1 MSVFSDPDFFLAAKF
16 MDEILNKVT
25 ALSSIQI
32 QEARKAFQDS
42 HLPFREEVDLSVHC
56 SFKIGGICPLVA
68 EPETVEQIQETL
80 SVFRKLELPWKVLGG
95 GTNVLISDHPNDLI
109 VLKLSGAFKEYSDLG
124 NGIFEIGAATNTTP
138 VFRQISQKGYTGAEF
153 LSTIPGWT
161 GGAVIQNAGCYGGEL
176 FDLIEHV
183 EFLRGGE
190 VWKLPPTQIE
200 HGYRFTEFL
209 KKKDSIILSVRIRLK
224 EGNLEEIENSLK
236 EKRDK
241 RNSSQPQNKKSA
253 GSMFKNPK
261 VYDADGKEQKAWQ
274 FIDLVGLR
282 GLQIG
287 GAQISPEHCNFIVN
301 TGGAKASDV
310 NQIVTVVQEKV
321 EKETGVKLER
331 EVEYFGSV
339 P

>member
-1 MSVFSDPDFFLAAKF
+1 MT
-16 MDEILNKVT
+16 IL
-25 ALSSIQI
+25 SEIQI
-32 QEARKAFQDS
+32 RELKNS
-42 HLPFREEVDLSVHC
+42 LENSGLPYRENQDLSVHC
-56 SFKIGGICPLVA
+56 SFKIGGTSPIMV
-68 EPETVEQIQETL
+68 EPETQEQILETL
-80 SVFRKLELPWKVLGG
+80 SVFKKLELPWKILGG
-95 GTNVLISDHPNDLI
+95 GTNILISDHPNDFVI
-109 VLKLSGAFKEYSDLG
+109 LKLSGGFKEYKDMGEGL
-124 NGIFEIGAATNTTP
+124 FQVGAATNTTP
-138 VFRQISQKGYTGAEF
+138 IFRQISQKGYTGAEF

-176 FDLIEHV
+176 FDLIQEV
-183 EFLRGGE
+183 EFLRNGE
-190 VWKLPPTQIE
+190 VLKRKPSEIE

-209 KKKDSIILSVRIRLK
+209 KRKDSIILSILIKLK
-224 EGNLEEIENSLK
+224 PGNLEEIETSLK

-261 VYDADGKEQKAWQ
+261 VFDEQGKEIKAWQ
-274 FIDLVGLR
+274 FIDKVGLR

-310 NQIVTVVQEKV
+310 YGLVNTVQEKV
-321 EKETGVKLER
+321 EKETGVILQR
-331 EVEYFGSV
+331 EVEYFGSI

>member
-1 MSVFSDPDFFLAAKF
+1 MA
-16 MDEILNKVT
+16 IL
-25 ALSSIQI
+25 SEIQI
-32 QEARKAFQDS
+32 RELKNS
-42 HLPFREEVDLSVHC
+42 LENSGLPYRENQDLSVHC
-56 SFKIGGICPLVA
+56 SFKIGGISPIMV
-68 EPETVEQIQETL
+68 EPETQEQILETL
-80 SVFRKLELPWKVLGG
+80 SLFEKLDLPWKILGG
-95 GTNVLISDHPNDLI
+95 GTNILISDHPNDFVI
-109 VLKLSGAFKEYSDLG
+109 LKLSGGFKEYKDLG
-124 NGIFEIGAATNTTP
+124 EGIFQVGAATNTTP

-176 FDLIEHV
+176 FDLIQEV
-183 EFLRGGE
+183 EFLRNRE
-190 VWKLPPTQIE
+190 VLKRKPSEIE

-209 KKKDSIILSVRIRLK
+209 KRKDSIILSIRIGLK
-224 EGNLEEIENSLK
+224 PGNLEEIETSLK

-261 VYDADGKEQKAWQ
+261 VFDEQGKEIKAWQ
-274 FIDLVGLR
+274 FIDKVGLR

-310 NQIVTVVQEKV
+310 YGLVNTVQEKV
-321 EKETGVKLER
+321 EKETGVILQR
-331 EVEYFGSV
+331 EVEYFGSI

>member
-1 MSVFSDPDFFLAAKF
+1 MA
-16 MDEILNKVT
+16 IL
-25 ALSSIQI
+25 SEIQI
-32 QEARKAFQDS
+32 RELKNS
-42 HLPFREEVDLSVHC
+42 LENSGLPHRENQDLSVHC
-56 SFKIGGICPLVA
+56 SFKIGGISPIIV
-68 EPETVEQIQETL
+68 EPETQDQILETL
-80 SVFRKLELPWKVLGG
+80 SIFKKLDLPWKILGG
-95 GTNVLISDHPNDLI
+95 GTNILISDHPNDFVI
-109 VLKLSGAFKEYSDLG
+109 LKLSGGFKEYKDMGEGL
-124 NGIFEIGAATNTTP
+124 FQVGAATNTTP
-138 VFRQISQKGYTGAEF
+138 IFRQISQKGYTGAEF

-176 FDLIEHV
+176 FDLIQEV
-183 EFLRGGE
+183 EFLRNGE
-190 VWKLPPTQIE
+190 VLKKKPSEIE

-209 KKKDSIILSVRIRLK
+209 KRKDSIILSILIQLK
-224 EGNLEEIENSLK
+224 PGNLEEIESSLK

-261 VYDADGKEQKAWQ
+261 VFDEQGKEIKAWQ
-274 FIDLVGLR
+274 FIDKVGLR

-310 NQIVTVVQEKV
+310 NGLVNTVQEKV
-321 EKETGVKLER
+321 EKETGVLLQR
-331 EVEYFGSV
+331 EVEYFGSI

>member
-1 MSVFSDPDFFLAAKF
+1 MA
-16 MDEILNKVT
+16 IL
-25 ALSSIQI
+25 SEIQI
-32 QEARKAFQDS
+32 RELKNS
-42 HLPFREEVDLSVHC
+42 LENSGLPYRENQDLSIHC
-56 SFKIGGICPLVA
+56 SFKIGGISPIMV
-68 EPETVEQIQETL
+68 EPETQEQILETL
-80 SVFRKLELPWKVLGG
+80 SVFKKLDLPWKILGG
-95 GTNVLISDHPNDLI
+95 GTNILISDHPDDFVI
-109 VLKLSGAFKEYSDLG
+109 LKLSGGFKEYKDMGEGL
-124 NGIFEIGAATNTTP
+124 FQVGAATNTTP
-138 VFRQISQKGYTGAEF
+138 IFRQISQKGYTGAEF

-176 FDLIEHV
+176 FDLIQEV
-183 EFLRGGE
+183 EFLRNGE
-190 VWKLPPTQIE
+190 VLKRKPSEIE

-209 KKKDSIILSVRIRLK
+209 KRKDSIILSILIKLK
-224 EGNLEEIENSLK
+224 PGNIEEIEASLK

-261 VYDADGKEQKAWQ
+261 VFDEQGKEIKAWQ
-274 FIDLVGLR
+274 FIDKVGLR

-310 NQIVTVVQEKV
+310 YGLVNTVQEKV
-321 EKETGVKLER
+321 EKETGVILQR
-331 EVEYFGSV
+331 EVEYFGSI

>member
-16 MDEILNKVT
+16 AHGNLNKVNP
-25 ALSSIQI
+25 LSDTQI
-32 QEARKAFQDS
+32 REAKEAFS
-42 HLPFREEVDLSVHC
+42 ESGLPFRENSDLSVHC
-56 SFKIGGICPLVA
+56 SFKIGGICPILI
-68 EPETVEQIQETL
+68 EPENTEQILEAL
-80 SVFRKLELPWKVLGG
+80 SIFKKLDLPWKILGG
-95 GTNVLISDHPNDLI
+95 GTNVLISDHPDDLI
-109 VLKLSGAFKEYSDLG
+109 VFKLSGEFKEYRDLG
-124 NGIFEIGAATNTTP
+124 DGLFQIGAATNTTP
-138 VFRQISQKGYTGAEF
+138 TFRQISQKGYTGAEF

-176 FDLIEHV
+176 FDLIQEV
-183 EFLRGGE
+183 EFLRDGQIH
-190 VWKLPPTQIE
+190 KLPPSEIK

-209 KKKDSIILSVRIRLK
+209 QKKDSIILSVTIRLK
-224 EGNLEEIENSLK
+224 TGDPDEIEASLK

-261 VYDADGKEQKAWQ
+261 IYDQEGKERKAWQ
-274 FIDLVGLR
+274 FIDSAGLR

-310 NQIVTVVQEKV
+310 NSLVSIVQEKV
-321 EKETGVKLER
+321 RKETGVSLER
-331 EVEYFGSV
+331 EVEYFGTV

>member
-1 MSVFSDPDFFLAAKF
+1 MA
-16 MDEILNKVT
+16 IL
-25 ALSSIQI
+25 SEIQI
-32 QEARKAFQDS
+32 RELKNS
-42 HLPFREEVDLSVHC
+42 LENSGLPYRENQDLSANC
-56 SFKIGGICPLVA
+56 SFKIGGTSPIMV
-68 EPETVEQIQETL
+68 EPETQEQILETL
-80 SVFRKLELPWKVLGG
+80 SVFKKLDLPWKILGG
-95 GTNVLISDHPNDLI
+95 GTNILISDHPNDFVI
-109 VLKLSGAFKEYSDLG
+109 LKLSGGFKEYKDMG
-124 NGIFEIGAATNTTP
+124 EGIFQVGAATNTTP

-176 FDLIEHV
+176 FDLIQEV
-183 EFLRGGE
+183 EFLRDGE
-190 VWKLPPTQIE
+190 VLKRRPSEIE

-209 KKKDSIILSVRIRLK
+209 KRKDSIILSILIKLK
-224 EGNLEEIENSLK
+224 PGNLEEIGTSLK

-261 VYDADGKEQKAWQ
+261 VFDEQGKEIKAWQ
-274 FIDLVGLR
+274 FIDKVGLR

-310 NQIVTVVQEKV
+310 YGLVNTVQEKV
-321 EKETGVKLER
+321 EKETGVILQR
-331 EVEYFGSV
+331 EVEYFGSI

>member
-1 MSVFSDPDFFLAAKF
+1 M
-16 MDEILNKVT
+16 NKV
-25 ALSSIQI
+25 AILSEIQI
-32 QEARKAFQDS
+32 RELKNS
-42 HLPFREEVDLSVHC
+42 LENSGLPYRENQDLSVHC
-56 SFKIGGICPLVA
+56 SFKIGGISPIMV
-68 EPETVEQIQETL
+68 EPETQEQILETL
-80 SVFRKLELPWKVLGG
+80 SLFEKLDLPWKILGG
-95 GTNVLISDHPNDLI
+95 GTNILISDHPNDFVI
-109 VLKLSGAFKEYSDLG
+109 LKLSGGFKEYKDLG
-124 NGIFEIGAATNTTP
+124 EGIFQVGAATNTTP

-176 FDLIEHV
+176 FELIQEV
-183 EFLRGGE
+183 EFLRNGE
-190 VWKLPPTQIE
+190 VLKRKPSEIE

-209 KKKDSIILSVRIRLK
+209 KRKDSIILSIRIGLK
-224 EGNLEEIENSLK
+224 PGNLEEIETSLK

-261 VYDADGKEQKAWQ
+261 VFDEQGKEIKAWQ
-274 FIDLVGLR
+274 FIDKVGLR

-310 NQIVTVVQEKV
+310 YGLVNTVQEKV
-321 EKETGVKLER
+321 EKETGVILQR
-331 EVEYFGSV
+331 EVEYFGTI

>member
-1 MSVFSDPDFFLAAKF
+1 MA
-16 MDEILNKVT
+16 IL
-25 ALSSIQI
+25 SEIQI
-32 QEARKAFQDS
+32 RELKNS
-42 HLPFREEVDLSVHC
+42 LENSGLPYRENQDLSVNC
-56 SFKIGGICPLVA
+56 SFKIGGISPLIV
-68 EPETVEQIQETL
+68 EPETREQILETL
-80 SVFRKLELPWKVLGG
+80 SLFKRLEMPWKILGG
-95 GTNVLISDHPNDLI
+95 GTNILISDHPDDFVI
-109 VLKLSGAFKEYSDLG
+109 LKLSGGFKEYKDLG
-124 NGIFEIGAATNTTP
+124 EGYFQVGAATNTTP

-176 FDLIEHV
+176 FDLIQEV
-183 EFLRGGE
+183 EFLRNGE
-190 VWKLPPTQIE
+190 VLKRKPSEIE

-209 KKKDSIILSVRIRLK
+209 KRKDSIILSVLIKLK
-224 EGNLEEIENSLK
+224 RGNLEEIEASLK

-261 VYDADGKEQKAWQ
+261 VFDEHGKEIKAWQ
-274 FIDLVGLR
+274 FIDKVGLR

-301 TGGAKASDV
+301 IGGAKASDV
-310 NQIVTVVQEKV
+310 YGLVNTVQEKV
-321 EKETGVKLER
+321 EKETGVILQR
-331 EVEYFGSV
+331 EVEYFGSI

>member
-1 MSVFSDPDFFLAAKF
+1 MA
-16 MDEILNKVT
+16 IL
-25 ALSSIQI
+25 SEIQI
-32 QEARKAFQDS
+32 RELKNS
-42 HLPFREEVDLSVHC
+42 LENSGLPYRENQDLSVHC
-56 SFKIGGICPLVA
+56 SFKIGGTSPIMV
-68 EPETVEQIQETL
+68 EPETQEQILETL
-80 SVFRKLELPWKVLGG
+80 SVFKKLELPWKILGG
-95 GTNVLISDHPNDLI
+95 GTNILISDHPNDFVI
-109 VLKLSGAFKEYSDLG
+109 LKLSGGFKEYKDMGEGL
-124 NGIFEIGAATNTTP
+124 FQVGAATNTTP
-138 VFRQISQKGYTGAEF
+138 IFRQISQKGYTGAEF

-176 FDLIEHV
+176 FDLIQEV
-183 EFLRGGE
+183 EFLRNGE
-190 VWKLPPTQIE
+190 VLKRKPSEIE

-209 KKKDSIILSVRIRLK
+209 KRKDSIILSILIKLK
-224 EGNLEEIENSLK
+224 PGNLEEIETSLK

-261 VYDADGKEQKAWQ
+261 VFDEQGKEIKAWQ
-274 FIDLVGLR
+274 FIDKVGLR

-310 NQIVTVVQEKV
+310 YGLVNTVQEKV
-321 EKETGVKLER
+321 EKETGVILQR
-331 EVEYFGSV
+331 EVEYFGSI

>member
-1 MSVFSDPDFFLAAKF
+1 MA
-16 MDEILNKVT
+16 IL
-25 ALSSIQI
+25 SEIQI
-32 QEARKAFQDS
+32 RELKNS
-42 HLPFREEVDLSVHC
+42 LENSGLPYRENQDLSVHC
-56 SFKIGGICPLVA
+56 SFKIGGISPIMV
-68 EPETVEQIQETL
+68 EPETQEQILETL
-80 SVFRKLELPWKVLGG
+80 SLFEKLDLPWKILGG
-95 GTNVLISDHPNDLI
+95 GTNILISDHPNDFVI
-109 VLKLSGAFKEYSDLG
+109 LKLSGGFKEYKDLG
-124 NGIFEIGAATNTTP
+124 EGIFQVGAATNTTP

-176 FDLIEHV
+176 FDLIQEV
-183 EFLRGGE
+183 EFLRNGE
-190 VWKLPPTQIE
+190 VLKRKPSEIE

-209 KKKDSIILSVRIRLK
+209 KRKDSIILSIRIGLK
-224 EGNLEEIENSLK
+224 PGNLEEIETSLK

-261 VYDADGKEQKAWQ
+261 VFDEQGKEIKAWQ
-274 FIDLVGLR
+274 FIDKVGLR

-310 NQIVTVVQEKV
+310 YGLVNTVQEKV
-321 EKETGVKLER
+321 EKETGVILQR
-331 EVEYFGSV
+331 EVEYFGSI

>member
-1 MSVFSDPDFFLAAKF
+1 MA
-16 MDEILNKVT
+16 IL
-25 ALSSIQI
+25 SEIQI
-32 QEARKAFQDS
+32 RELKNS
-42 HLPFREEVDLSVHC
+42 LENSGLPYRENQDLSVHC
-56 SFKIGGICPLVA
+56 SFKIGGISPLIV
-68 EPETVEQIQETL
+68 EPETQEQILETL
-80 SVFRKLELPWKVLGG
+80 SVFKKLDLPWKILGG
-95 GTNVLISDHPNDLI
+95 GTNILISDHPDDFVI
-109 VLKLSGAFKEYSDLG
+109 LKLSGGFKEYKDMGEGL
-124 NGIFEIGAATNTTP
+124 FQVGAATNTTP
-138 VFRQISQKGYTGAEF
+138 IFRQISQKGYTGAEF

-176 FDLIEHV
+176 FDLIQEV
-183 EFLRGGE
+183 EFLRNGE
-190 VWKLPPTQIE
+190 VLKRKPTEIE

-209 KKKDSIILSVRIRLK
+209 KMKDSIILSILIQLK
-224 EGNLEEIENSLK
+224 PGNLEEIEISLK

-261 VYDADGKEQKAWQ
+261 VFDEQGKEIKAWQ
-274 FIDLVGLR
+274 FIDKVGLR

-310 NQIVTVVQEKV
+310 YGLVNTVQEKV
-321 EKETGVKLER
+321 EKETGVLLQR
-331 EVEYFGSV
+331 EVEYFGSI

>member
-1 MSVFSDPDFFLAAKF
+1 MT
-16 MDEILNKVT
+16 IL
-25 ALSSIQI
+25 SEIQI
-32 QEARKAFQDS
+32 RELKNS
-42 HLPFREEVDLSVHC
+42 LENSGLPYRENQDLSVHC
-56 SFKIGGICPLVA
+56 SFKIGGTSPIMV
-68 EPETVEQIQETL
+68 EPETQEQILETL
-80 SVFRKLELPWKVLGG
+80 SVFKKLDLPWKILGG
-95 GTNVLISDHPNDLI
+95 GTNILISDHPDDFVI
-109 VLKLSGAFKEYSDLG
+109 LKLSGGFKEYQDMG
-124 NGIFEIGAATNTTP
+124 EGIFRVGAATNTTP

-176 FDLIEHV
+176 FDLIQEV
-183 EFLRGGE
+183 EFLRNGE
-190 VWKLPPTQIE
+190 VLKRKPSEIE

-209 KKKDSIILSVRIRLK
+209 KRKDSIILSIQIKLK
-224 EGNLEEIENSLK
+224 PGNLEEIEASLK

-261 VYDADGKEQKAWQ
+261 VFDEQGKEIKAWQ
-274 FIDLVGLR
+274 FIDKVGLR

-310 NQIVTVVQEKV
+310 YGLVNTVQEKV
-321 EKETGVKLER
+321 EKETGVTLQR
-331 EVEYFGSV
+331 EVEYFGSI

>member
-1 MSVFSDPDFFLAAKF
+1 MA
-16 MDEILNKVT
+16 IL
-25 ALSSIQI
+25 SEIQI
-32 QEARKAFQDS
+32 RELKNS
-42 HLPFREEVDLSVHC
+42 LGNSGLPYRENQDLSVHC
-56 SFKIGGICPLVA
+56 SFKIGGTSPIIV
-68 EPETVEQIQETL
+68 EPETQEQILETL
-80 SVFRKLELPWKVLGG
+80 SVFKKLDLPWKILGG
-95 GTNVLISDHPNDLI
+95 GTNILISDHPDDFVI
-109 VLKLSGAFKEYSDLG
+109 LKLSGGFKEYKDMGEGL
-124 NGIFEIGAATNTTP
+124 FQVGAATNTTP
-138 VFRQISQKGYTGAEF
+138 IFRQISQKGYTGAEF

-176 FDLIEHV
+176 FDLIQEV
-183 EFLRGGE
+183 EFLRNGE
-190 VWKLPPTQIE
+190 VLKRKPSEIE

-209 KKKDSIILSVRIRLK
+209 KRKDSIILSILIKLK
-224 EGNLEEIENSLK
+224 PGNLEEIESSLK

-261 VYDADGKEQKAWQ
+261 VFDEQGKEIKAWQ
-274 FIDLVGLR
+274 FIDRVGLR

-310 NQIVTVVQEKV
+310 YGLVNTVQEKV
-321 EKETGVKLER
+321 EKETGVLLQR
-331 EVEYFGSV
+331 EVEYFGSI

>member
-1 MSVFSDPDFFLAAKF
+1 MA
-16 MDEILNKVT
+16 IL
-25 ALSSIQI
+25 SEIQI
-32 QEARKAFQDS
+32 RELKNS
-42 HLPFREEVDLSVHC
+42 LENSGLPYRENQDLSIHC
-56 SFKIGGICPLVA
+56 SFKIGGTSPIMV
-68 EPETVEQIQETL
+68 EPETQEQILETL
-80 SVFRKLELPWKVLGG
+80 SVFKKLDLPWKILGG
-95 GTNVLISDHPNDLI
+95 GTNILISDHPDDFVI
-109 VLKLSGAFKEYSDLG
+109 LKLSGGFKEYKDMGEGL
-124 NGIFEIGAATNTTP
+124 FQVGAATNTTP
-138 VFRQISQKGYTGAEF
+138 IFRQISQKGYTGAEF

-176 FDLIEHV
+176 FDLIQEV
-183 EFLRGGE
+183 EFLRNGE
-190 VWKLPPTQIE
+190 VLKKKPSEIE

-209 KKKDSIILSVRIRLK
+209 KRKDSIILSILIKLK
-224 EGNLEEIENSLK
+224 PGNLEEIETSLK

-261 VYDADGKEQKAWQ
+261 VFDEQGKEIKAWQ
-274 FIDLVGLR
+274 FIDKVGLR

-310 NQIVTVVQEKV
+310 YGLVNTVQEKV
-321 EKETGVKLER
+321 EKETGVLLQR
-331 EVEYFGSV
+331 EVEYFGSI

>member
-1 MSVFSDPDFFLAAKF
+1 MA
-16 MDEILNKVT
+16 IL
-25 ALSSIQI
+25 SEIQI
-32 QEARKAFQDS
+32 RELKNS
-42 HLPFREEVDLSVHC
+42 LENSGLPYRENQDLSTNC
-56 SFKIGGICPLVA
+56 SFKIGGISPIMV
-68 EPETVEQIQETL
+68 EPETQEQILETL
-80 SVFRKLELPWKVLGG
+80 SVFKKLDLPWKILGG
-95 GTNVLISDHPNDLI
+95 GTNILISDHPDDFVI
-109 VLKLSGAFKEYSDLG
+109 LKLSGGFKEYKDMG
-124 NGIFEIGAATNTTP
+124 EGIFQVGAATNTTP

-176 FDLIEHV
+176 FDLIQEV
-183 EFLRGGE
+183 EFLRNGE
-190 VWKLPPTQIE
+190 VFKRKPSEIE

-209 KKKDSIILSVRIRLK
+209 KRKDSIILSIRIKLNP
-224 EGNLEEIENSLK
+224 GNLEEIEVSLK

-261 VYDADGKEQKAWQ
+261 VFDEQGKEIKAWQ
-274 FIDLVGLR
+274 FIDKAGLR

-301 TGGAKASDV
+301 IGGARASDV
-310 NQIVTVVQEKV
+310 YGLVNTVQEKV
-321 EKETGVKLER
+321 EKETGVILQR
-331 EVEYFGSV
+331 EVEYFGSI

>member
-1 MSVFSDPDFFLAAKF
+1 MV
-16 MDEILNKVT
+16 
-25 ALSSIQI
+25 
-32 QEARKAFQDS
+32 
-42 HLPFREEVDLSVHC
+42 
-56 SFKIGGICPLVA
+56 
-68 EPETVEQIQETL
+68 EPETQEQILETL
-80 SVFRKLELPWKVLGG
+80 SLFEKLDLPWKILGG
-95 GTNVLISDHPNDLI
+95 GTNILISDHPNDFVI
-109 VLKLSGAFKEYSDLG
+109 LKLSGGFKEYKDLG
-124 NGIFEIGAATNTTP
+124 EGIFQVGAATNTTP

-176 FDLIEHV
+176 FDLIQEV
-183 EFLRGGE
+183 EFLRNRE
-190 VWKLPPTQIE
+190 VLKRKPSEIE

-209 KKKDSIILSVRIRLK
+209 KRKDSIILSIRIGLK
-224 EGNLEEIENSLK
+224 PGNLEEIETSLK

-261 VYDADGKEQKAWQ
+261 VFDEQGKEIKAWQ
-274 FIDLVGLR
+274 FIDKVGLR

-310 NQIVTVVQEKV
+310 YGLVNTVQEKV
-321 EKETGVKLER
+321 EKETGVILQR
-331 EVEYFGSV
+331 EVEYFGSI

>member
-1 MSVFSDPDFFLAAKF
+1 MA
-16 MDEILNKVT
+16 IL
-25 ALSSIQI
+25 SEIQI
-32 QEARKAFQDS
+32 RELKNS
-42 HLPFREEVDLSVHC
+42 LENSGLPYRENQDLSVHC
-56 SFKIGGICPLVA
+56 SFKIGGISPLIV
-68 EPETVEQIQETL
+68 EPETQEQILETL
-80 SVFRKLELPWKVLGG
+80 SVFKKLDLPWKILGG
-95 GTNVLISDHPNDLI
+95 GTNILISDHPDDFVI
-109 VLKLSGAFKEYSDLG
+109 LKLSGGFKEYKDMGEGL
-124 NGIFEIGAATNTTP
+124 FQVGAATNTTP
-138 VFRQISQKGYTGAEF
+138 IFRQISQKGYTGAEF

-176 FDLIEHV
+176 FDLIQEV
-183 EFLRGGE
+183 EFLRNGE
-190 VWKLPPTQIE
+190 VLKRKPTEIE

-209 KKKDSIILSVRIRLK
+209 KRKDSIILSILIQLK
-224 EGNLEEIENSLK
+224 PGNLEEIEISLK

-261 VYDADGKEQKAWQ
+261 VFDEQGKEIKAWQ
-274 FIDLVGLR
+274 FIDKVGLR

-310 NQIVTVVQEKV
+310 YGLVNTVQEKV
-321 EKETGVKLER
+321 EKETGVLLQR
-331 EVEYFGSV
+331 EVEYFGSI

>member
-1 MSVFSDPDFFLAAKF
+1 MA
-16 MDEILNKVT
+16 IL
-25 ALSSIQI
+25 SEIQI
-32 QEARKAFQDS
+32 RELKNS
-42 HLPFREEVDLSVHC
+42 LENSGLPYRENQDLSVHC
-56 SFKIGGICPLVA
+56 SFKIGGISPIMV
-68 EPETVEQIQETL
+68 EPETQEQILETL
-80 SVFRKLELPWKVLGG
+80 SLFEKLDLPWKILGG
-95 GTNVLISDHPNDLI
+95 GTNILISDHPNDFVI
-109 VLKLSGAFKEYSDLG
+109 LKLSGGFKEYKDLG
-124 NGIFEIGAATNTTP
+124 EGIFQVGAATNTTP

-176 FDLIEHV
+176 FELIQEV
-183 EFLRGGE
+183 EFLRNGE
-190 VWKLPPTQIE
+190 VLKRKPSEIE

-209 KKKDSIILSVRIRLK
+209 KRKDSIILSIRIGLK
-224 EGNLEEIENSLK
+224 PGNLEEIETSLK

-261 VYDADGKEQKAWQ
+261 VFDEQGKEIKAWQ
-274 FIDLVGLR
+274 FIDKVGLR

-310 NQIVTVVQEKV
+310 YGLVNTVQEKV
-321 EKETGVKLER
+321 EKETGVILQR
-331 EVEYFGSV
+331 EVEYFGTI

>member
-1 MSVFSDPDFFLAAKF
+1 MV
-16 MDEILNKVT
+16 
-25 ALSSIQI
+25 
-32 QEARKAFQDS
+32 
-42 HLPFREEVDLSVHC
+42 
-56 SFKIGGICPLVA
+56 
-68 EPETVEQIQETL
+68 EPETQEQILETL
-80 SVFRKLELPWKVLGG
+80 SVFKKLDLPWKILGG
-95 GTNVLISDHPNDLI
+95 GTNILISDHPDDFVI
-109 VLKLSGAFKEYSDLG
+109 LKLSGGFKEYKDMG
-124 NGIFEIGAATNTTP
+124 EGIFQVGAATNTTP

-176 FDLIEHV
+176 FDLIQEV
-183 EFLRGGE
+183 EFLRNGE
-190 VWKLPPTQIE
+190 VFKRKPSEIE

-209 KKKDSIILSVRIRLK
+209 KRKDSIILSIRIKLNP
-224 EGNLEEIENSLK
+224 GNLEEIEVSLK

-261 VYDADGKEQKAWQ
+261 VFDEQGKEIKAWQ
-274 FIDLVGLR
+274 FIDKAGLR

-301 TGGAKASDV
+301 IGGARASDV
-310 NQIVTVVQEKV
+310 YGLVNTVQEKV
-321 EKETGVKLER
+321 EKETGVILQR
-331 EVEYFGSV
+331 EVEYFGSI

>member
-1 MSVFSDPDFFLAAKF
+1 MV
-16 MDEILNKVT
+16 
-25 ALSSIQI
+25 
-32 QEARKAFQDS
+32 
-42 HLPFREEVDLSVHC
+42 
-56 SFKIGGICPLVA
+56 
-68 EPETVEQIQETL
+68 EPETQEQILETL
-80 SVFRKLELPWKVLGG
+80 SVFKKLDLPWKILGG
-95 GTNVLISDHPNDLI
+95 GTNILISDHPDDFVI
-109 VLKLSGAFKEYSDLG
+109 LKLSGGFKEYQDMG
-124 NGIFEIGAATNTTP
+124 EGIFRVGAATNTTP

-176 FDLIEHV
+176 FDLIQEV
-183 EFLRGGE
+183 EFLRNGE
-190 VWKLPPTQIE
+190 VLKRKPSEIE

-209 KKKDSIILSVRIRLK
+209 KRKDSIILSIQIKLK
-224 EGNLEEIENSLK
+224 PGNLEEIEASLK

-261 VYDADGKEQKAWQ
+261 VFDEQGKEIKAWQ
-274 FIDLVGLR
+274 FIDKVGLR

-310 NQIVTVVQEKV
+310 YGLVNTVQEKV
-321 EKETGVKLER
+321 EKETGVTLQR
-331 EVEYFGSV
+331 EVEYFGSI

>member
-1 MSVFSDPDFFLAAKF
+1 MAILS
-16 MDEILNKVT
+16 EIQIRELKNSLENSGLPYRENQD
-25 ALSSIQI
+25 LSSN
-32 QEARKAFQDS
+32 
-42 HLPFREEVDLSVHC
+42 C
-56 SFKIGGICPLVA
+56 SFKIGGISPLIV
-68 EPETVEQIQETL
+68 EPETREQILETL
-80 SVFRKLELPWKVLGG
+80 SLFKRLEIPWKILGG
-95 GTNVLISDHPNDLI
+95 GTNILISDHPDDFVI
-109 VLKLSGAFKEYSDLG
+109 LKLSGGFKEYKDLG
-124 NGIFEIGAATNTTP
+124 EGYFQVGAATNTTP

-176 FDLIEHV
+176 FDLIQEV
-183 EFLRGGE
+183 EFLRNGE
-190 VWKLPPTQIE
+190 VFKRKPSEIE

-209 KKKDSIILSVRIRLK
+209 KRKDSIILSVLIKLK
-224 EGNLEEIENSLK
+224 RGNLEEIEASLK

-261 VYDADGKEQKAWQ
+261 VFDEHGKEIKAWQ
-274 FIDLVGLR
+274 FIDKVGLR

-301 TGGAKASDV
+301 IGGAKASDV
-310 NQIVTVVQEKV
+310 YGLVNTVQEKV
-321 EKETGVKLER
+321 EKETGVILQR
-331 EVEYFGSV
+331 EVEYFGSI